1 MAYSSFDI
9 EKVETELGI
18 TVDYSKDLF
27 QDTLPV
33 SPSAWLSQT
42 LSIFLPY
49 FPATNSM
56 LMSIEE

>member
-1 MAYSSFDI
+1 MKYSSFDI

-18 TVDYSKDLF
+18 IVDYSKDLF

-42 LSIFLPY
+42 LSIFL
-49 FPATNSM
+49 FWQR
-56 LMSIEE
+56 IQC